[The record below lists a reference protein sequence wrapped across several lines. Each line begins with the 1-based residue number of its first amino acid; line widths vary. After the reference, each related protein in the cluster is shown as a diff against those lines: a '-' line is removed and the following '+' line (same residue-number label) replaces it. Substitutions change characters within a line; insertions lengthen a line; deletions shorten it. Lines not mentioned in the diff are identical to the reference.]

1 MAKIDTST
9 ELAASHPISL
19 ISTFGGIGHLPFAP
33 GTWGAFV
40 ALPISW
46 PILFYGGT
54 VLLLTVAFILFLLG
68 CVVTHLYEARTKNND
83 PSCVVI
89 DEFVGQMLVLIIAP
103 LNISSFLLAFVLFRI
118 ADILKPWPVS
128 WVDQT
133 LKGGIGIML
142 DDIIAAA
149 YAAVILYGLTYLLH
163 F

>member
-1 MAKIDTST
+1 MSKTETST
-9 ELAASHPISL
+9 ELAGSHPISL

-33 GTWGAFV
+33 GTWGAFA
-40 ALPISW
+40 ALPITW

-54 VLLLTVAFILFLLG
+54 TLLLTITFILFLLG
-68 CVVTHLYEARTKNND
+68 CFATHLYEVRTKNHD

-89 DEFVGQMLVLIIAP
+89 DEFVGQMLVLSFAP
-103 LNISSFLLAFVLFRI
+103 LNIGSFLLAFVLFRL

-128 WVDQT
+128 WADQT

-149 YAAVILYGLTYLLH
+149 YAAATLYGLTYLLQ